1 MFLELA
7 IPLVNDFY
15 AIAGLQSGVLCL
27 ARLDVF
33 QLVARG
39 RQSAIDAFA

>member
-1 MFLELA
+1 MFLELVN
-7 IPLVNDFY
+7 PLVNDFY
-15 AIAGLQSGVLCL
+15 SIAGLQSGVLRL

-39 RQSAIDAFA
+39 RQSALDAFT